1 MDDGSHQQTGRVFNE
16 TCDDG
21 NQNNTDGCTTKCRPC
36 LQLGQ
41 MGNIEITTDTDLCPG
56 EYHMDD
62 YGDYGV
68 IIIKASDITLN
79 GHGAILIGEGRGV
92 GIVNF
97 RSNNVTIKNC
107 TIKGYDV
114 GLRIEDASNVTLQ
127 QNLICGNS
135 QRNIELIDASDI
147 HGYNPSLA
155 ATTTCMGLQGP
166 SSGQI
171 AKAGNISSQQAP
183 TSSQASK
190 SRAKKSVPRTAVKP
204 FKDAQAFMSTSSTSS
219 KPKSIRQSKSTKR
232 PAGMHSLY
240 IEAQKARWV
249 SKSSKVVF
257 NSDRVPRFGVA
268 KSLSKGRLSNGDIA
282 GKLLLTQ
289 PAWAKDGYIQGEFP
303 AIKLGRKPHFKTIVT
318 MLKGAHPSTLLSF
331 DVLIRDGKRIT
342 VVTQQRFSGTKPIPL
357 NVNLSRWKGKTIR
370 LILRVRLLKGTKP
383 APAVWVNPSLRI

>member
-1 MDDGSHQQTGRVFNE
+1 VDDGSHRQTGKTFNE
-16 TCDDG
+16 ACDDG
-21 NQNNTDGCTTKCRPC
+21 NQDNTDGCTTKCKPC

-41 MGNIEITTDTDLCPG
+41 MGNIVITTDTDLCPG
-56 EYHMDD
+56 EYRMDD
-62 YGDYGV
+62 YGDYGA
-68 IIIKASDITLN
+68 IIIKASGITLN

-114 GLRIEDASNVTLQ
+114 GLRIEDARNVTLQ
-127 QNLICGNS
+127 QNLICGNG

-155 ATTTCMGLQGP
+155 ATTTCMQLQGSASNKIP
-166 SSGQI
+166 QAGITSST
-171 AKAGNISSQQAP
+171 QAP
-183 TSSQASK
+183 KGRTK
-190 SRAKKSVPRTAVKP
+190 TTVPRTAVKSSKVASAP
-204 FKDAQAFMSTSSTSS
+204 MSTSSKLS
-219 KPKSIRQSKSTKR
+219 KPKSIQQSKSTKR

-240 IEAQKARWV
+240 SEAQKASWK

-257 NSDRVPRFGVA
+257 NSDRAPRFGVA
-268 KSLSKGRLSNGDIA
+268 KGLSKGRLSNGDIA

-289 PAWAKDGYIQGEFP
+289 PAWAKGGYIQGEFP

-331 DVLIRDGKRIT
+331 DVLIRDGKRIA

-383 APAVWVNPSLRI
+383 APAVWIYPSLRI

>member
-1 MDDGSHQQTGRVFNE
+1 MDD
-16 TCDDG
+16 DG
-21 NQNNTDGCTTKCRPC
+21 
-36 LQLGQ
+36 
-41 MGNIEITTDTDLCPG
+41 
-56 EYHMDD
+56 Y
-62 YGDYGV
+62 YGV
-68 IIIKASDITLN
+68 IIIKASGITLD
-79 GHGAILIGEGRGV
+79 GHGAILTGEGRGV

-97 RSNNVTIKNC
+97 RSNNVTIKNF

-114 GLRIEDASNVTLQ
+114 GIRIEDARNVTLQ
-127 QNLICGNS
+127 QNFICNNR
-135 QRNIELIDASDI
+135 QRNIELIDADASDI

-155 ATTTCMGLQGP
+155 ATTTCMGLQGSASNKIP
-166 SSGQI
+166 QAGITSVP
-171 AKAGNISSQQAP
+171 KAPKGS
-183 TSSQASK
+183 TK
-190 SRAKKSVPRTAVKP
+190 TTEPRTAVKP
-204 FKDAQAFMSTSSTSS
+204 FKVAQAPMSTSSKLS
-219 KPKSIRQSKSTKR
+219 KPKSIQQSKSTKR

-240 IEAQKARWV
+240 SEAQKARWM

-268 KSLSKGRLSNGDIA
+268 KSLSRGRLSNGDIA

-318 MLKGAHPSTLLSF
+318 MLTGAHPSTLLSF

-383 APAVWVNPSLRI
+383 APAVWINPSLRI